1 MVPEKARQFS
11 ANQFSERDTRSI
23 PLEKHAN
30 HIVKTLVLAL
40 KSTVLVQ
47 PGHFVEHTN

>member
-1 MVPEKARQFS
+1 MGPEKAHQFS

-30 HIVKTLVLAL
+30 HIVKKHVLAL
-40 KSTVLVQ
+40 KSTILVQ